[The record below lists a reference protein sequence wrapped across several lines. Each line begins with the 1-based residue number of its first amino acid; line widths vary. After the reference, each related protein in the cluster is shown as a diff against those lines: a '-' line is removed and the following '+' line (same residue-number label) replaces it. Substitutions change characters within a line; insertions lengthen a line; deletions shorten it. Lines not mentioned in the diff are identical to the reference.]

1 MTEEEIKNEEE
12 ETSVETW
19 TMDDLVSLTDEVQV
33 AEIEFR
39 EKKVKFQFCELTEG
53 EEPKLELP
61 PADATQD
68 EQNIAYQKIGQARIM
83 TMIDKANKMNPEGA
97 TVSTENWEQLPS
109 TIRWGL
115 SQAVLGGGANF
126 RQVDD

>member
-1 MTEEEIKNEEE
+1 MTENEFWSIDELVTLTTKVQ
-12 ETSVETW
+12 TSEVEYN
-19 TMDDLVSLTDEVQV
+19 
-33 AEIEFR
+33 
-39 EKKVKFQFCELTEG
+39 EKKLKFQFCELTEG

>member
-1 MTEEEIKNEEE
+1 MEINMTENEFWSIDELVTLTTKVQ
-12 ETSVETW
+12 TSEVEYN
-19 TMDDLVSLTDEVQV
+19 
-33 AEIEFR
+33 
-39 EKKVKFQFCELTEG
+39 EKKLKFQFCELTEG